1 MNNIKLSGITKVY
14 DPGKPY
20 EVVALQGVDA
30 EFECGHSYAVM
41 GASGSGKSTLLNI
54 LGGLDRPTKG
64 TYSWGSLRMDTMTP
78 KLLTRVRANNIGFI
92 LQDYGLIDYISVL
105 ENCLAPCIFAGK
117 KRSLAKREAVNVLE
131 MLGIIGLA
139 NREVKKLSGG
149 QKQRTAIAR
158 AIINRPNL
166 ILADEPTGALDSKNA
181 DMILQVLLSLVNE
194 KSIVILATHDAA
206 AAQRCDHILH
216 IKDGKIMQ
224 SSLFR
229 QAG

>member
-117 KRSLAKREAVNVLE
+117 KRSLAKRGAVNVLE

>member
-194 KSIVILATHDAA
+194 QSIVILATHDAA
-206 AAQRCDHILH
+206 VAQRCDHILH

>member
-30 EFECGHSYAVM
+30 EFECGDSYAVM
-41 GASGSGKSTLLNI
+41 GASGSGKSTLLII
-54 LGGLDRPTKG
+54 LVGLDRPTKG

>member
-1 MNNIKLSGITKVY
+1 MNSIKLSGITKVY

-64 TYSWGSLRMDTMTP
+64 TYSWGPLRMDAMTP
-78 KLLTRVRANNIGFI
+78 RLLTRVRANNIGFI
-92 LQDYGLIDYISVL
+92 LQDYGLIDYITVL

-117 KRSLAKREAVNVLE
+117 KRSQAKREAAKVLK
-131 MLGIIGLA
+131 MLGITELA

-149 QKQRTAIAR
+149 QKQRVAIAR

-166 ILADEPTGALDSKNA
+166 ILADEPTGALDSRNA
-181 DMILQVLLSLVNE
+181 DMILQALLSLVNE
-194 KSIVILATHDAA
+194 KSIVILATHDTAA
-206 AAQRCDHILH
+206 ASRCGHILR
-216 IKDGKIMQ
+216 IKDGRIV
-224 SSLFR
+224 
-229 QAG
+229 QAP

>member
-1 MNNIKLSGITKVY
+1 MNNIQLSGITKVY

-194 KSIVILATHDAA
+194 RSIVILATHDAA
-206 AAQRCDHILH
+206 AAQRCNHILR
-216 IKDGKIMQ
+216 IKDGKII
-224 SSLFR
+224 
-229 QAG
+229 

>member
-1 MNNIKLSGITKVY
+1 MNSIKLSGITKVY

-30 EFECGHSYAVM
+30 EFECGHSYAIM

-64 TYSWGSLRMDTMTP
+64 TYSWGSLRMDAMAP
-78 KLLTRVRANNIGFI
+78 KLLTRVRANNIGFV

-105 ENCLAPCIFAGK
+105 ENCLAPCVFAGK
-117 KRSLAKREAVNVLE
+117 KRSLAKQEATKALK
-131 MLGIIGLA
+131 MLGIAELA

-149 QKQRTAIAR
+149 QKQRAAIAR

-181 DMILQVLLSLVNE
+181 NMILQVLLSLVNE
-194 KSIVILATHDAA
+194 ASIVILATHDAA
-206 AAQRCDHILH
+206 AAQRCNHILR
-216 IKDGKIMQ
+216 IKDGRII
-224 SSLFR
+224 
-229 QAG
+229 QAS

>member
-54 LGGLDRPTKG
+54 VGGLDRPTKG